1 MKTVVAALDGTAA
14 ASPVLDT
21 AVGIGRLT
29 GATVE
34 AVHVTGH
41 GSVETP
47 QELASRRD
55 VPLRLLSGPV
65 VLALLAVVAAPEVIA
80 AVLGAR
86 ATPTGR
92 RPAGTTAL
100 AVIAA
105 ANKPMVV
112 VPPDLAAAG
121 TRQVHRLLVPLE
133 GTRSSSRAVL
143 DGLVPL
149 LAREVELI
157 VVHIF
162 TASTVPRFLDQPGR
176 DLWLLGREFI
186 ARHCPPASRAELR
199 TGSVSDHVEVLC
211 QDADADLVVLSWSQ
225 TADPGRAAV
234 IRSVLGRST
243 VPVLLLPA
251 GAEDPAGG
259 HQGRAWPPRRPSR
272 RRRAGSPP
280 PGRPRDAAAGG

>member
-29 GATVE
+29 GATVD

-41 GSVETP
+41 GSVEIP

-55 VPLRLLSGPV
+55 IPLRLLSGPV
-65 VLALLAVVAAPEVIA
+65 VLALLAVIAAPEVIA

-86 ATPTGR
+86 AIRYGR
-92 RPAGTTAL
+92 RPVGRTVL
-100 AVIAA
+100 AVMGA
-105 ANKPMVV
+105 ANKPAVV
-112 VPPDLAAAG
+112 VPPDLVAG
-121 TRQVHRLLVPLE
+121 STRQFNRLLVPLE
-133 GTRSSSRAVL
+133 GTHSSSRAVL

-149 LAREVELI
+149 LAHEVELI

-162 TASTVPRFLDQPGR
+162 TASTVPAFLDQPGR

-211 QDADADLVVLSWSQ
+211 HDAAADLVVLSWSQ
-225 TADPGRAAV
+225 TGDPGRAAV
-234 IRSVLGRST
+234 IRGVLGRST

-251 GAEDPAGG
+251 GDPLPAAGAGEVAG
-259 HQGRAWPPRRPSR
+259 HVESSR
-272 RRRAGSPP
+272 GTVERDHRHRAG
-280 PGRPRDAAAGG
+280 RVMQ